1 MVIDDGKG
9 KVLELV
15 LGSHVF
21 VRKGE
26 SCEICRD
33 WFDMD
38 SRTQKKFEKIYS
50 SLEKCLGEAV
60 GNYIRVA

>member
-1 MVIDDGKG
+1 MMIDDGKG

-21 VRKGE
+21 VRQGE

-33 WFDMD
+33 WFDID
-38 SRTQKKFEKIYS
+38 AKTQKKLEKIHFNV
-50 SLEKCLGEAV
+50 EKCLGEAV
-60 GNYIRVA
+60 GNYIPG